1 MLFCKYCNKE
11 FKNAG
16 GKATHEPYCKDNPD
30 KIIREKSPNAHRKKG
45 SIPWNKGLVGDER
58 CKKSEETKLKLSLVC
73 DGKAKTVEKEI
84 ERLKKIKEKSVNN
97 GGYRKGS
104 GRGIKGWYKG
114 IFCDSSW
121 ELAFVLYCERWN
133 IPIKRNMDRF
143 PYSFEG
149 KLYNYIPDFI
159 VEEEY
164 VEIKGFL
171 TEKNQAKI
179 DQFPHKLKLMLES
192 DMKPILEEIIKL
204 YGKNFVELYE
214 NMENTEVGSSHCL
227 ENSSNT

>member
-45 SIPWNKGLVGDER
+45 SIAWNKGLVGDER
-58 CKKSEETKLKLSLVC
+58 CKKSEETKFKLSLVC
-73 DGKAKTVEKEI
+73 NGKAKTPEKEI
-84 ERLKKIKEKSVNN
+84 ERIRKIKEKALNN

-121 ELAFVLYCERWN
+121 ELAFVLYCEKHN
-133 IPIKRNMDRF
+133 IKIKRNNKKF
-143 PYSFEG
+143 PYIFEG
-149 KLYNYIPDFI
+149 KSYNYIPDFI
-159 VEEEY
+159 IDGEY
-164 VEIKGFL
+164 LEIKGVL
-171 TEKNQAKI
+171 TEKNKAKI
-179 DQFPHKLKLMLES
+179 NQFPHKLTLMMEPE
-192 DMKPILEEIIKL
+192 MKPILEEIIKL
-204 YGKNFVELYE
+204 YGKDFVRLYE
-214 NMENTEVGSSHCL
+214 HMENTEVGSSHCL